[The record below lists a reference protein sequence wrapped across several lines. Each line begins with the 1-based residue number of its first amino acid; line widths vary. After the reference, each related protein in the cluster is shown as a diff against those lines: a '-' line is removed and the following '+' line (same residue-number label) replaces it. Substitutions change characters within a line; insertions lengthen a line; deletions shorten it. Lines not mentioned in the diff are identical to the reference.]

1 MDRAVFERM
10 ALQEEIH
17 WWFSGRR
24 RIVESEIA
32 RLKMPSAARILEVGC
47 GTGGNLA
54 MLGKFGVVEAFEPD
68 DMARENA
75 RRKSGL
81 DILFGALPE
90 PLPFP
95 SASFDLAVAC
105 DVMEHV
111 EDDRGGF
118 AAIAD
123 RLKVDGFFVMTVPA
137 MPMMWSEHDVR
148 HHHFRRYTKSEL
160 AEKLEAAG
168 LTVQKISYF
177 NTALFPA
184 IFTARWIKNRFPV
197 LRTEDEG
204 DVPPALVNRFFHNVF
219 ALERHTIG
227 GMLHPVGVSLF
238 AIARRKAGK

>member
-1 MDRAVFERM
+1 M

-24 RIVESEIA
+24 RIVEAEIA
-32 RLKMPSAARILEVGC
+32 RLKLPSTARILEVGC

-54 MLGKFGVVEAFEPD
+54 MLRKFGEVEAFEPD

-75 RRKSGL
+75 RKKSGL
-81 DILFGALPE
+81 NVVFGALPE

-95 SASFDLAVAC
+95 PSTFDLAVAC

-111 EDDRGGF
+111 EDDEGGF
-118 AAIAD
+118 AAVAD
-123 RLKVDGFFVMTVPA
+123 RLKPNGTFVLTVPA

-148 HHHFRRYTKSEL
+148 HHHFRRYTKAEL
-160 AEKLEAAG
+160 AGKLAAAG
-168 LTVQKISYF
+168 FTVPKISYF

-184 IFTARWIKNRFPV
+184 IFTARWIKNRFPS
-197 LRTEDEG
+197 LQTEDEG
-204 DVPPALVNRFFHNVF
+204 DVPPSLVNRFFHHVF
-219 ALERHTIG
+219 AFERYTIG

-238 AIARRKAGK
+238 AVAQRN